1 MATHGG
7 ARGPRLRI
15 LSTILLTVAVLG
27 IPGAV
32 VAWGRTSSTFTI
44 ERVVLTGA
52 HMVGKNETRR
62 TLEKTLTGENLFAV
76 GRDEVLRVLRRQCY
90 VADVDIDRDFP
101 DTLRVRLVEHR
112 PALAL
117 LAEGRWFIVSDAGHV
132 VCEAPS
138 PSEDGEGALA
148 SEAGASSNGAEG
160 EAAAETGEGLDAAA
174 ETGEGLA
181 SAAGDIAGTGSLD
194 EGPSGSTE
202 SRLPRLKTS
211 AVPKIGTT
219 IDERRVSAVLAT
231 LAGLSS
237 RLRRQ
242 VALVEVTKALQVT
255 VTMRDDLVVR
265 IGDADRLGDKAL
277 ALRAVAAAYREK
289 GISPSHIDVSVPE
302 RPLGR
307 PLLDG

>member
-32 VAWGRTSSTFTI
+32 VAWGRTTSAFTI
-44 ERVVLTGA
+44 EGVVLTGA
-52 HMVGKNETRR
+52 QMVDKKETRR
-62 TLEKTLTGENLFAV
+62 ALEKAFTSENLFAV

-90 VADVDIDRDFP
+90 VADVDVDRDFP

-117 LAEGRWFIVSDAGHV
+117 LAEGHWFVVSGAGHV
-132 VCEAPS
+132 VCEAP
-138 PSEDGEGALA
+138 PRSEDGEGAQA
-148 SEAGASSNGAEG
+148 SEAGASSNGAAG
-160 EAAAETGEGLDAAA
+160 EAAAETAEGP
-174 ETGEGLA
+174 A
-181 SAAGDIAGTGSLD
+181 SAGDDGVGTGSLD
-194 EGPSGSTE
+194 EGPAGSTE
-202 SRLPRLKTS
+202 SRLPRLQTS
-211 AVPKIGTT
+211 TVPKVGTT
-219 IDERRVSAVLAT
+219 IDDRRVSAALAT
-231 LAGLSS
+231 LAGLPS

-242 VALVEVTKALQVT
+242 VALVAVSKALQVT

-277 ALRAVAAAYREK
+277 ALRAVAAAYRKK
-289 GISPSHIDVSVPE
+289 GISPSHIDVSLPE
-302 RPLGR
+302 RPLAR
-307 PLLDG
+307 PLLEG